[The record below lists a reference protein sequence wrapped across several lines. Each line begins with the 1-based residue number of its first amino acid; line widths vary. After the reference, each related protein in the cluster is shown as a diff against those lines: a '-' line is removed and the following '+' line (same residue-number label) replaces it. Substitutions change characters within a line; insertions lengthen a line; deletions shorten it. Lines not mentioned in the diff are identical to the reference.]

1 MATKIIETPGIGKLN
16 LRDLAIG
23 LGIAVG
29 SAVINV
35 VYQTVEAGSLT
46 FNWKQIATVA
56 LSSGL
61 AYILKNVFDTSKTVV
76 IDSKDSS
83 VTVTDKAGNVIAEK

>member
-1 MATKIIETPGIGKLN
+1 MTKIVETPGIGKLN

-29 SAVINV
+29 SSVINI

-61 AYILKNVFDTSKTVV
+61 AYILKNVFDKSKTVITGAPDANV
-76 IDSKDSS
+76 Q
-83 VTVTDKAGNVIAEK
+83 VTDKAGNVIAEK